1 LYLGN
6 NELKTLPKEIGQL
19 QNLKSID
26 LSNSQLKTLSK
37 EIEQLKNLQ
46 TLNLWNNQL
55 SSQEKEKIRKLL
67 PKCQI
72 YFE

>member
-1 LYLGN
+1 
-6 NELKTLPKEIGQL
+6 QL

>member
-1 LYLGN
+1 
-6 NELKTLPKEIGQL
+6 